1 MRIALLLILMV
12 LWADAGA
19 KVSLADRRESLR
31 AAFQAADSGQLALA
45 QADRFA
51 DHLLYPWLQASILAK
66 QIDTVEPSSIQP
78 VIDRLGDQ
86 PAGRWLRSVWL
97 ASRVKRRD
105 WPSFRI
111 AYRGSEDKTLRCADL
126 AARLDDKRTDVGI
139 DAGWIADAQALWL
152 TGAPLSDVCDGPFAK
167 LVELG
172 KLDDGLRWQRIDL
185 AAAAGQTDLIRF
197 LAKDLTSEDRM
208 LAQSYAAF
216 IDAPSETNLAWPN
229 TARSRNVATT
239 ALAGLAKTNPERA
252 NVLLEKLMPTLKLD
266 QAQQNRVLYEVAV
279 WTAASSLPDAAAR
292 FDAVPASAYD
302 ERLHEWRVREAI
314 SRGDDAAALSAIEK
328 MGATQRQ
335 DSRWRYFEARLRE
348 RLGQAEAARALYRQ
362 AAASATFHGWLA
374 ADRLHQPYAL
384 CALEPTGDQARK
396 DRIAAMPG
404 LVRAFELLAIDRPE
418 WAAREWN
425 EAIKTM
431 SDSDRLV
438 AVELANQSGWYDR
451 GVFAL
456 ANTAEDLRHY
466 SLRFPMPYEA
476 DIRVQAKANGLDPA
490 WVAAQTRAES
500 AFMPKARS
508 VADARGL
515 MQLQP
520 STGALMAR
528 RLGQEWQGGES
539 LYDPGTNLRLSTAY
553 LRLMLDR
560 FGGFAYLAIAAYN
573 SGPSPVERWS
583 RARRQLE
590 PDFFIESIPY
600 KETRE
605 YVARVLAFSVVYD
618 WRMRGNAAP
627 LSDRLIGHYID
638 DPQQRR
644 PFACP
649 TDKIATP

>member
-1 MRIALLLILMV
+1 MRIALLLILIV

-19 KVSLADRRESLR
+19 EVSLADRRESLR
-31 AAFQAADSGQLALA
+31 AAFQAADSGQLAVA

-51 DHLLYPWLQASILAK
+51 DHPLYPWLQASILAK
-66 QIDTVEPSSIQP
+66 QIDTIEPSSIQP
-78 VIDRLGDQ
+78 VLDRLSDQ
-86 PAGRWLRSVWL
+86 PAGRWLRSAWL

-105 WPSFRI
+105 WPSFRV

-126 AARLDDKRTDVGI
+126 AARLDDKRS

-152 TGAPLSDVCDGPFAK
+152 TGAPLSDICDGPFAK
-167 LVELG
+167 LAELG
-172 KLDDGLRWQRIDL
+172 KLDEGLRWQRIDL

-197 LAKDLTSEDRM
+197 LAKDLAPDDRL

-216 IDAPSETNLAWPN
+216 IDAPSETELAWPS
-229 TARSRNVATT
+229 TARSRNVAAT
-239 ALAGLAKTNPERA
+239 ALAGLARTNPARA
-252 NVLLEKLMPTLKLD
+252 SALLDTLMPVLKLD
-266 QAQQNRVLYEVAV
+266 QAQQNRVLYEVAL
-279 WTAASSLPDAAAR
+279 WSAASFLPDAATR
-292 FDAVPASAYD
+292 LEAVPASAYD
-302 ERLHEWRVREAI
+302 ERLHEWRAREAI
-314 SRGDDAAALSAIEK
+314 SRGDDAAALSAIGK
-328 MGATQRQ
+328 MGAAQRQ

-348 RLGQAEAARALYRQ
+348 RLGQAEAARTLYRQ
-362 AAASATFHGWLA
+362 VAASATFHGWLA

-384 CALEPTGDQARK
+384 CALEPAADQARK
-396 DRIAAMPG
+396 GRVAATPG

-418 WAAREWN
+418 WATREWN
-425 EAIKTM
+425 EAIRTM
-431 SDSDRLV
+431 SDPDRLV
-438 AVELANQSGWYDR
+438 AVELANQAGWYDR

-456 ANTAEDLRHY
+456 ANTPEDLRRY
-466 SLRFPMPYEA
+466 SLRFPMPYET
-476 DIRVQAKANGLDPA
+476 DIRLQAKANGLDPA

-508 VADARGL
+508 AADARGL

-528 RLGQEWQGGES
+528 RLGLDWQGGGS
-539 LYDPGTNLRLSTAY
+539 LYDPATNLRLGTAY

-618 WRMRGNAAP
+618 WRMSGNAAP
-627 LSDRLIGHYID
+627 LSERLIGRYVD

-644 PFACP
+644 LFACP
-649 TDKIATP
+649 TDKTATP